1 MKAKSIAICA
11 VMSALWVA
19 LNVSVAPIIF
29 SLTNMP
35 FACDFIHAIMVFTTS
50 YASMEFG
57 IATLSAIIVLIVTLF
72 QRGFASGIYF
82 LGFVLGTLLIDFLL
96 SLVLKFKGLG
106 GFKRAF
112 IVVEGLSIVFTA
124 FSGFIIGLIMAF
136 LQPALGVRNPLVI
149 QMGGWIFTSYWTGMH
164 TIGGIISGPAVFL
177 VLKAIEKAGVRPH
190 GG

>member
-1 MKAKSIAICA
+1 
-11 VMSALWVA
+11 
-19 LNVSVAPIIF
+19 
-29 SLTNMP
+29 
-35 FACDFIHAIMVFTTS
+35 
-50 YASMEFG
+50 MEFG

-82 LGFVLGTLLIDFLL
+82 LGFVLGALLIDFLL
-96 SLVLKFKGLG
+96 SLVLKFRGLS

-164 TIGGIISGPAVFL
+164 TIGGIISGPIVFL
-177 VLKAIEKAGVRPH
+177 VLKAIERAGVRSH
-190 GG
+190 GS

>member
-1 MKAKSIAICA
+1 
-11 VMSALWVA
+11 MSALWIA
-19 LNVSVAPIIF
+19 LNVSVAPLIF

-72 QRGFASGIYF
+72 HRGFASGIYF
-82 LGFVLGTLLIDFLL
+82 LGFVIGALLIDVLL
-96 SLVLKFKGLG
+96 SLVLKFRGLS

-112 IVVEGLSIVFTA
+112 IIIEALSIVFTTV
-124 FSGFIIGLIMAF
+124 SGFIIGLIMAF

-164 TIGGIISGPAVFL
+164 CIGGIISGPAVFL
-177 VLKAIEKAGVRPH
+177 VLKAIEKAGARLYAS
-190 GG
+190 